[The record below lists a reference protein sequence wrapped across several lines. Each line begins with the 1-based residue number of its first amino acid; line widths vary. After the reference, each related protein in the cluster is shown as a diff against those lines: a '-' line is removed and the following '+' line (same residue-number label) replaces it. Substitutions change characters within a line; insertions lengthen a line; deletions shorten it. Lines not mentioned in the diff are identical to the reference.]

1 MRTIQSPTVR
11 RRRACCSHGRRQ
23 RGGAG
28 IMATIFLAIAVIA
41 LGATDIGRYYAERR
55 HMQSAADLAALSA
68 ATQAANDATC
78 TAATTAVNQV
88 TNVPVSL
95 LSGTSTATVTC
106 GIWSPPP
113 TSGASAQFTR
123 TSGAALPANNQCA
136 GLSAGVVSAG
146 QSVNA
151 VCVTVSERVSG
162 IFINGVTISASAI
175 AKSVPTDTF
184 TLTTS
189 LATLNGGLAN
199 KLLQV
204 LTGSPNALSLQVL
217 DYQGLAQ
224 VNLKLAGILA
234 NLPVGTTTGVLN
246 GTVTLG
252 QLANATL
259 QAATQQNLV
268 GANLNVLN
276 AIVAALCSGSVCGGP
291 QIALGQLVS
300 AATATGTSAV
310 NASVNALGLL
320 STALQIANGTS
331 SVNIPS
337 VTVQTPTVLSPLLNV
352 NVSGSVKLGANPPST
367 ASGPPGPTTCGTS
380 NCTTNTSTAQ
390 GNVFLNTSI
399 SLLSTCP
406 SGGLVYPGG
415 TCSSGSPTPLAAVQL
430 PITAYVAPATAGL
443 ASVTCSANGTKSATV
458 NVQTGLLAVYIGG
471 AANTPINLN
480 ASSGYSPDGSASPIQ
495 LVSVNL
501 SSLLNL
507 LSLGGLSSTLA
518 SLLNVLTLGIV
529 NLNAITINISLLP
542 GQMTV
547 VPVANQSPTPLVFTY
562 PGPGSSAS
570 PSPASPYM
578 LGTGTDQFL
587 APAVTGVANN
597 GLKVSLS
604 LGQTGLLGALAAAGI
619 DLSGVLS
626 QLLNTVLGPLL
637 NALASTLVPLLLQPI
652 DSLLTSVTG
661 LLGLSLGNAYV
672 TNTPDSIK
680 CGDPMLVQ

>member
-1 MRTIQSPTVR
+1 MIMRADQSHAAR
-11 RRRACCSHGRRQ
+11 RCGAGGPRRNRQ
-23 RGGAG
+23 RGSVAV
-28 IMATIFLAIAVIA
+28 MATIWALVAIIV
-41 LGATDIGRYYAERR
+41 LGAIDVGHFYAERR
-55 HMQSAADLAALSA
+55 RMQAAADLAALSA
-68 ATQAANDATC
+68 VSQIATDSTCQAAK
-78 TAATTAVNQV
+78 TAAGQIANPS
-88 TNVPVSL
+88 TNPLPTGSSVSV
-95 LSGTSTATVTC
+95 SC
-106 GIWSPPP
+106 GIWTAPQG
-113 TSGASAQFTR
+113 SGSAQFTWM
-123 TSGAALPANNQCA
+123 SGDPISGGQCA
-136 GLSAGVVSAG
+136 GLSAGTVNG
-146 QSVNA
+146 QSTNA
-151 VCVTVSERVSG
+151 VCVTVAEPVDG
-162 IFINGVTISASAI
+162 IFRGGVTIGGSAI

-199 KLLQV
+199 QLLKV

-252 QLANATL
+252 QLANAAV

-310 NASVNALGLL
+310 DASVNALGLL

-337 VTVQTPTVLSPLLNV
+337 VTVQTPTLLAPLLNV

-367 ASGPPGPTTCGTS
+367 ASGPPGPSNCGTS

-390 GNVFLNTSI
+390 GNIFLNTSI

-406 SGGLVYPGG
+406 TGGLVYPGG
-415 TCSSGSPTPLAAVQL
+415 TCPSGSPTPLAAVQL

-443 ASVTCSANGTKSATV
+443 ASVTCSADGTKRATV
-458 NVQTGLLAVYIGG
+458 NVQTGLVAVYLGG
-471 AANTPINLN
+471 SANTPINLN
-480 ASSGYSPDGSASPIQ
+480 ASSGYTQNGSATPIT

-501 SSLLNL
+501 QSLLNL
-507 LSLGGLSSTLA
+507 LNLGGLISGLSTL
-518 SLLNVLTLGIV
+518 VKTLTLGLLDLNQISV
-529 NLNAITINISLLP
+529 KINLTP
-542 GQMTV
+542 GQLTI
-547 VPVANQSPTPLVFTY
+547 PVANQSATPLPFTY

-570 PSPASPYM
+570 PTPASPYM
-578 LGTGTDQFL
+578 LSTGTDQL
-587 APAVTGVANN
+587 LSPAVQSALNS
-597 GLKVSLS
+597 GLSIQLTADS
-604 LGQTGLLGALAAAGI
+604 GLLALLG
-619 DLSGVLS
+619 DVVTPVL
-626 QLLNTVLGPLL
+626 NVVLGPILS
-637 NALASTLVPLLLQPI
+637 ALGNTLVPLLLQPI

-680 CGDPMLVQ
+680 CGNPMLVQ

>member
-1 MRTIQSPTVR
+1 
-11 RRRACCSHGRRQ
+11 
-23 RGGAG
+23 
-28 IMATIFLAIAVIA
+28 MATIFLAIAVIV
-41 LGATDIGRYYAERR
+41 LGATDIGRFYAERR
-55 HMQSAADLAALSA
+55 HMQAAADTAALSA
-68 ATQAANDATC
+68 VTQVASDATC
-78 TAATTAVNQV
+78 AAATTAVNQV
-88 TNVPVSL
+88 TNVPASL
-95 LSGTSTATVTC
+95 LSGKATAAVTC
-106 GIWSPPP
+106 GIWSPPA

-136 GLSAGVVSAG
+136 GLSGGAVGAG

-151 VCVTVSERVSG
+151 VCVTVSEPVSG
-162 IFINGVTISASAI
+162 IFINDVTISASAI

-189 LATLNGGLAN
+189 LAALNGGLAN
-199 KLLQV
+199 QLLQV

-252 QLANATL
+252 QLAYAAV

-276 AIVAALCSGSVCGGP
+276 AIVASLCSGTVCGGP

-320 STALQIANGTS
+320 STALQIANGTN
-331 SVNIPS
+331 SVAIPS
-337 VTVQTPTVLSPLLNV
+337 ITVQTPTALAPLLNAT
-352 NVSGSVKLGANPPST
+352 VSGSVSLAGTPPST
-367 ASGPPGPTTCGTS
+367 ASGPAGPTNCGTS

-406 SGGLVYPGG
+406 TGGLVYPGG
-415 TCSSGSPTPLAAVQL
+415 TCPSGSPTPLAAVQL

-443 ASVTCSANGTKSATV
+443 ASVTCTANGTKTAQV
-458 NVQTGLLAVYIGG
+458 NVQTGVVAVYIGG
-471 AANTPINLN
+471 SANTPINLN
-480 ASSGYSPDGSASPIQ
+480 APSGYTPGSGTPIT
-495 LVSVNL
+495 LVAVNL
-501 SSLLNL
+501 QSL
-507 LSLGGLSSTLA
+507 LSLLGLNTVISA
-518 SLLNVLTLGIV
+518 LNVLTLGLI
-529 NLNAITINISLLP
+529 NLNQISVNISLKP
-542 GQMTV
+542 GQLT
-547 VPVANQSPTPLVFTY
+547 VPVANQTPTALTFTY

-570 PSPASPYM
+570 PSPASPYT

-587 APAVTGVANN
+587 APAVQGIVGSGLSVSVSASGGLVGV
-597 GLKVSLS
+597 L
-604 LGQTGLLGALAAAGI
+604 AGI
-619 DLSGVLS
+619 LNP
-626 QLLNTVLGPLL
+626 LLDILTGPLL
-637 NALASTLVPLLLQPI
+637 TALGSTLVPLLLQPI

-680 CGDPMLVQ
+680 CGNPMLVQ